1 MTQAEIKRYNLYIL
15 SALAEF
21 INKCP
26 DGITPYLLLKSLE
39 RKDTEYSYCYWIEN
53 TIKCYL

>member
-1 MTQAEIKRYNLYIL
+1 MTQAEIKQYNSYIL

-39 RKDTEYSYCYWIEN
+39 RKDTEYSYWIEN